1 MTRPI
6 VAPGKWSNA
15 RSKSASSQHFSKATA
30 SQKPFW
36 TAGRVALLS
45 AFTGSLT
52 YLYGVSDS
60 RAGIATPW
68 TTKQTKQ
75 TTPKY
80 ASKQEL
86 EKVIVLAS

>member
-1 MTRPI
+1 MTRP
-6 VAPGKWSNA
+6 VGKWVNA
-15 RSKSASSQHFSKATA
+15 GSRYASSQHFNKATA
-30 SQKPFW
+30 GQKPFW
-36 TAGRVALLS
+36 TAGRVALFS
-45 AFTGSLT
+45 AFTGSLA
-52 YLYGVSDS
+52 YLYGVNDS